1 MVFVDVVAGR
11 IAALRLRG
19 WNLSNMHTDATNS
32 APGFQDYGETAGLGS
47 LIWGAQSQFLV
58 RYFHYVVAAFTG
70 AILFLVTVPYSWQLA
85 TAIVAAYLLYVGV
98 RKIATRHPVLEQRF
112 YRQRVQLLR
121 AELAWLMITA
131 LLLIVPGAA
140 ASALW
145 LLYIPILMMV
155 SRHCK
160 TEHLIILYMQSALAL
175 IYARV
180 QTLPWLPDR
189 SGFYLAAD
197 ILAMG
202 LLAYVIHYLVR
213 NIDARNRTIAG
224 YRTIQ
229 TIIRRYDATEPSGA
243 VEWRPM
249 LDVLLR
255 QLNAECVSLW
265 MVESKTHQIRR
276 AASVRHNMVESDW
289 LGPDEPAGGV
299 ISIDDAGPLAEAAR
313 RGTFWRGEATKTAGM
328 PELCPNVAEELI
340 FPISVGSGPHQTVLG
355 VLGIGFCARS
365 FHERLLSEYR
375 EFIESLLVQARPM
388 LAYARRLDELLALQ
402 KTGQAV
408 AHSLDLDEVLNSIL
422 QTVVDTLGF
431 EFAVISLVD
440 EDRRLIRSDRGLNVP
455 PGWLNM
461 SVHPLDS
468 TDIQADV
475 VRSGR
480 VQVITGWDDRFDRHI
495 WEQFKHNEMIRVF
508 TPIEVAAG
516 DDGHAV
522 RVIGTIEAGYHLA
535 TRSDISSDQLRMLEA
550 FKDQAALAI
559 EHAQLMQRA
568 RQRADILAS
577 LHTVGQAVAS
587 ARESDEVLK
596 VLVNS
601 AAQLLNADIVMVYP
615 YHRERN
621 QIDPPTIAGN
631 VWGKWRLNLNA
642 ADDNILTRQLHAN
655 DPHYS
660 ADAQDTLVP
669 SFNTDRAGAPAGKP
683 KATFTRRQNIKSLAC
698 LPLIAQGETVG
709 LMFVNYRSRHQ
720 FGPDERQVHEL
731 FAQQAA
737 SAIKNS
743 QSYELAREL
752 IIRQERDH
760 LSREI
765 HHTVSQSLFGIK
777 LQAQNAIHHLPIGN
791 GAVFEELSNILENAH
806 VASVETGFILDE
818 LRAPIAE
825 GRRLPVGLQE
835 YARRA
840 KKWYNY
846 DVQIE
851 YDLPDDLPVRL
862 QQTLLRF
869 AREAM
874 NNAVRHSKS
883 KTIRVGC
890 QFSASGLELAVSDEG
905 VGFNPDRVSPNKLG
919 LTSMRELATA
929 ANGFFY
935 LDTAFDRGTRVT
947 LTIPPDRVQQPL

>member
-1 MVFVDVVAGR
+1 MQ
-11 IAALRLRG
+11 
-19 WNLSNMHTDATNS
+19 TDTTNS
-32 APGFQDYGETAGLGS
+32 APAFHDYGETAGLGS

-70 AILFLVTVPYSWQLA
+70 GILFLVIVPYNWLLA
-85 TAIVAAYLLYVGV
+85 AGSVAIYLLYVAV
-98 RKIATRHPVLEQRF
+98 RKVFTRRPALEQRF
-112 YRQRVQLLR
+112 YRQHVQLLR
-121 AELAWLMITA
+121 AEAGWLVIT
-131 LLLIVPGAA
+131 LLLFVVPGAA
-140 ASALW
+140 SSALW
-145 LLYIPILMMV
+145 LLYIPILMLV
-155 SRHCK
+155 SRHCS
-160 TEHLIILYMQSALAL
+160 TEYLIILYLQSALAL
-175 IYARV
+175 IVART
-180 QTLPWLPDR
+180 QTHPWLDAY

-197 ILAMG
+197 IVAMA
-202 LLAYVIHYLVR
+202 LLAYIIHYLVR
-213 NIDARNRTIAG
+213 NIQARDRTITS
-224 YRTIQ
+224 YRIVQ
-229 TIIRRYDATEPSGA
+229 TILRQYDATEPNGA
-243 VEWRPM
+243 VAWRPM

-255 QLNAECVSLW
+255 QVNAECVSLW
-265 MVESKTHQIRR
+265 MVESKTRQIRR
-276 AASVRHNMVESDW
+276 VASVRNNGAGSDW
-289 LGPDEPAGGV
+289 LPTEEPDGGAV
-299 ISIDDAGPLAEAAR
+299 SIDDAGPLAEAAR
-313 RGTFWRGEATKTAGM
+313 TGVFWRGEAAKNAGM
-328 PELCPNVAEELI
+328 QELCPNVAEELI
-340 FPISVGSGPHQTVLG
+340 FPVGVGSGPHQTMLG
-355 VLGIGFCARS
+355 VLGIGFGAQS
-365 FHERLLSEYR
+365 FHERLLAEYR
-375 EFIESLLVQARPM
+375 EFIESLLVQTRPM

-402 KTGQAV
+402 KTGKEV

-440 EDRRLIRSDRGLNVP
+440 EDRRLIRSDRGINVP
-455 PGWLNM
+455 PGWLLM

-475 VRSGR
+475 IRSGQM
-480 VQVITGWDDRFDRHI
+480 QVITGWDDRFDRRI
-495 WEQFKHNEMIRVF
+495 WEQFGHNEMIRVF
-508 TPIEVAAG
+508 TPIEVAAADVAQG
-516 DDGHAV
+516 V
-522 RVIGTIEAGYHLA
+522 RVIGTIEAGYHLS
-535 TRSDISSDQLRMLEA
+535 TRSDISSDQLHMLEA

-587 ARESDEVLK
+587 AREPEQVLN

-601 AAQLLNADIVMVYP
+601 AAQLLDADIVMVYP
-615 YHRERN
+615 YHRDRN
-621 QIDPPTIAGN
+621 QIDPPAIAGN
-631 VWGKWRLNLNA
+631 VWGKWRLNLNP

-655 DPHYS
+655 EPYYS
-660 ADAQDTLVP
+660 ADAQDVATLM
-669 SFNTDRAGAPAGKP
+669 FNADRPGEYSSKP

-698 LPLIAQGETVG
+698 LPLITQGETVG
-709 LMFVNYRSRHQ
+709 IMFVNYRSRHQ

-737 SAIKNS
+737 GAIKNS
-743 QSYELAREL
+743 HSYELAREL

-777 LQAQNAIHHLPIGN
+777 LQAQNAIHHLPPGN
-791 GAVFEELSNILENAH
+791 DAVHEELSNILENAH

-825 GRRLPVGLQE
+825 GRRLHYGLQE

-851 YDLPDDLPVRL
+851 YELPDDLPVRL

-890 QFSASGLELAVSDEG
+890 QLNERGLQLTVGDEG

-929 ANGFFY
+929 ANGFFD
-935 LDTAFDRGTRVT
+935 LTTAPEHGTRVT
-947 LTIPPDRVQQPL
+947 LTIPHDRVRQPL